1 MLAENFRIARKRRLI
16 ERSPEATIDATGLES
31 RHTSRH
37 YVLRAGYKRFLRYR
51 WPKLTVV
58 CHNRTH
64 LIAGLVVSDGPSQD
78 SPQLPDAIHQACRH
92 LPIRRLLADAGYDA
106 EHNHRLC
113 REQLC
118 IRQTVIALN
127 KRRSGRRW
135 PKTPYR
141 REMKRSFDS
150 KRYGQRWQAE
160 SVFSRLK
167 RNLGSALYARNDDSQ
182 LRECGLRSLTH
193 NLMLLA

>member
-1 MLAENFRIARKRRLI
+1 VLAENFRTARDRRLI
-16 ERSPEATIDATGLES
+16 ERLPEATIDATGLEA

-37 YVLRAGYKRFLRYR
+37 YVLRTGYKRFLRRR
-51 WPKLTVV
+51 WPKVTVV

-64 LIAGLVVSDGPSQD
+64 LIAGLAVSDGPSQD
-78 SPQLPDAIHQACRH
+78 SPQLPEALQQACRH
-92 LPIRRLLADAGYDA
+92 VPIRRLLADAAYDA

-113 REQLC
+113 REQLH

-127 KRRSGRRW
+127 QRRSGRKW
-135 PKTPYR
+135 PTTHYR

-150 KRYGQRWQAE
+150 KRYRQRWQVE

-167 RNLGSALYARNDDSQ
+167 RNLGSALYARNDNSQ
-182 LRECGLRSLTH
+182 SRECGLRTLTH